1 MKELW
6 IRLGAVIQITD
17 PEEQAIFGDDG
28 SKMEDALRTIIAEG
42 RFCPDGETY
51 VPSEAVRE
59 FNRNY
64 GTVYDEE
71 NWCCDL

>member
-6 IRLGAVIQITD
+6 IRLGIVIQITAA
-17 PEEQAIFGDDG
+17 EEQAIFSDDEE
-28 SKMEDALRTIIAEG
+28 KMRDTLRAIVAEG

-51 VPSEAVRE
+51 VPSEAVQE
-59 FNRNY
+59 FNRTY
-64 GTVYDEE
+64 STAHEEE

>member
-6 IRLGAVIQITD
+6 IRLGIVIQITD
-17 PEEQAIFGDDG
+17 TEEQAIFGDDEE
-28 SKMEDALRTIIAEG
+28 KMRDVLRTIVAEG

-51 VPSEAVRE
+51 VPSEIVQE
-59 FNRNY
+59 FNRIY
-64 GTVYDEE
+64 GTAHEEE